1 MISHKQIKN
10 YIINFIG
17 IKDILFKSNWISRK
31 QNYEN
36 SYELAGKKN
45 WTSFDYKRYYF
56 LLCAWNEIGEL
67 LRNNEK
73 HSVQRVILK

>member
-36 SYELAGKKN
+36 SYELAGKKIERPLITN
-45 WTSFDYKRYYF
+45 DIIFYCVPETKLENCYETMKNIRYR
-56 LLCAWNEIGEL
+56 E
-67 LRNNEK
+67 
-73 HSVQRVILK
+73 